1 VHLTRKDTSLQ
12 ARLPVEAD
20 VKPGRHL
27 AFVVPRDKLLLFDA
41 ETEQRVAD

>member
-1 VHLTRKDTSLQ
+1 MPGGGAL
-12 ARLPVEAD
+12 
-20 VKPGRHL
+20 KPPQELECFSRRHDL